1 MLKAVSGGTR
11 EIRRLEE
18 TSLRVDAVLRMSTP
32 PAHLSGRT
40 LFPGGLLAVLV
51 IVAGLLAL
59 GVVIAIGPDGPARL
73 WLDGGGSTV
82 NLKPREASSSGAV
95 VPGGPVGLLAGAPPT
110 RLGDTVTLA
119 GPGPGPGAR
128 AERPGAVRLRANS
141 RVQRRSAARTPTSRP
156 RTPAPTS
163 TPSPLQSGSQTEPTA
178 ARPVASPAPAS
189 SVDKTRGRGTAPA
202 ETEVPKQRVNR
213 QAAAAP
219 TPAPATDEP
228 SGPTPRSAP
237 TPAPTSAPVTEM
249 RPVHAGGQPSTGVG
263 TVDGVLH
270 RVPPTHP

>member
-1 MLKAVSGGTR
+1 MLKAVIGGTR
-11 EIRRLEE
+11 DIRRLEE

-59 GVVIAIGPDGPARL
+59 GVVIAIGPNGPAGL

-82 NLKPREASSSGAV
+82 NLKPRDVSSSGAV
-95 VPGGPVGLLAGAPPT
+95 APGGPVGLLAGAPAT

-119 GPGPGPGAR
+119 GPGAR
-128 AERPGAVRLRANS
+128 TERPGVRLRADT
-141 RVQRRSAARTPTSRP
+141 RVQRRSAARSPSASRP

-213 QAAAAP
+213 EAAAAP

-237 TPAPTSAPVTEM
+237 APAPTSAPVTEM
-249 RPVHAGGQPSTGVG
+249 RPVPAGSQPSTGVG

>member
-1 MLKAVSGGTR
+1 MLKAVIGGTR
-11 EIRRLEE
+11 DIRRLEE
-18 TSLRVDAVLRMSTP
+18 TSLRVDAVVRMSTP

-59 GVVIAIGPDGPARL
+59 GVVIAIGPDGLARL

-82 NLKPREASSSGAV
+82 NLKPREVSSSGAV
-95 VPGGPVGLLAGAPPT
+95 VPGGPVGLLARAPAT

-119 GPGPGPGAR
+119 GPGAR

-141 RVQRRSAARTPTSRP
+141 RVQRRSAARSPSASRP
-156 RTPAPTS
+156 RPPAPTS

-202 ETEVPKQRVNR
+202 ETEVPKQRVDR